1 MQTPSAQWK
10 WFVAVALTSA
20 CGGGGGNS
28 SSDSD
33 DPPGTGADPT
43 GGTMSSPTSTPGPT
57 SDSDPPTT
65 TEGPTGTSTGTTEA
79 PATSTGE
86 DITSGTTTGA
96 QPTECA
102 DDNCHYVR
110 AGASGSGAD
119 WDDASPE
126 LPAELQRGH
135 VYFVAAG
142 SYPAYQF
149 DDAEA
154 GDQDIRVLRASAADH
169 GTDVGWDP
177 GFAAGEAVF
186 GELRFTSGRYEF
198 DGRDATRVVGGF
210 ESTVVDIAAPAI
222 RFLRSDVDGAFAE
235 RGGKHTGGACTAMNI
250 SGDDVVVA
258 GNRIHDAADDG
269 VSIAGLVNL
278 SFTGNVVHA
287 LHGCGTDGDC
297 GPCYNGHS
305 DGLELYD
312 VADSEIVGN
321 MIYDVA
327 STAAVFFG
335 NWADELGMGE
345 SEYCENVLLANNILY
360 SPETGFVAYIED
372 ARGIE
377 VLNNV
382 IWGLHQGAYGGLSI
396 GVNVSDLDLYNNV
409 ILSINYTHIGGEY
422 DPAEHRG
429 DYNLFAYSLGQWQ
442 DGPHDIVAEDP
453 QFSAIPG
460 GEGPAIV
467 DPAADAFAPA
477 AGSPLIDAGW
487 PGDADIVIPE
497 FDFFG
502 QPRGDAPDIG
512 AIE

>member
-1 MQTPSAQWK
+1 MTGP
-10 WFVAVALTSA
+10 TSTA
-20 CGGGGGNS
+20 SPTSG
-28 SSDSD
+28 D
-33 DPPGTGADPT
+33 DPPTSTADPT
-43 GGTMSSPTSTPGPT
+43 GTS
-57 SDSDPPTT
+57 
-65 TEGPTGTSTGTTEA
+65 TTEA
-79 PATSTGE
+79 PATSTG
-86 DITSGTTTGA
+86 DDSGTTGA
-96 QPTECA
+96 QPTACA
-102 DDNCHYVR
+102 DDCHYVR
-110 AGASGSGAD
+110 AGAAGSGAD
-119 WDDASPE
+119 WNDALPE
-126 LPAELQRGH
+126 LPAELERGH
-135 VYFVAAG
+135 IYFIAAG
-142 SYPAYQF
+142 SYPAYLF

-154 GDQDIRVLRASAADH
+154 GDVVIRVLRASADDH

-177 GFAAGEAVF
+177 AFAAGEAVF

-198 DGRDATRVVGGF
+198 DGRDATRIVGGF
-210 ESTVVDIAAPAI
+210 EGTVVDIAAPAVQF
-222 RFLRSDVDGAFAE
+222 RRSDVDGAFAG
-235 RGGKHTGGACTAMNI
+235 RGGKHVGGACTAMTI

-278 SFTGNVVHA
+278 SFTGNVIHA

-305 DGLELYD
+305 DGLELFD
-312 VADSEIVGN
+312 VADSELVGN
-321 MIYDVA
+321 MIYDVR

-335 NWADELGMGE
+335 NWADELGMGA
-345 SEYCENVLLANNILY
+345 SEYCENILLANNILY

-372 ARGIE
+372 AREIR

-382 IWGLHQGAYGGLSI
+382 IWGLRQGAYGGLSI

-429 DYNLFAYSLGQWQ
+429 DYNLFGYSLGQWQ
-442 DGPHDIVAEDP
+442 DGPHDIVAADP
-453 QFSAIPG
+453 QFAAIAG
-460 GEGPAIV
+460 GEGPAAE
-467 DPAADAFAPA
+467 DPAPDAFAPA
-477 AGSPLIDAGW
+477 AGSPLVDAGW
-487 PGDADIVIPE
+487 PGDADIVIPP

>member
-1 MQTPSAQWK
+1 MT
-10 WFVAVALTSA
+10 
-20 CGGGGGNS
+20 
-28 SSDSD
+28 
-33 DPPGTGADPT
+33 
-43 GGTMSSPTSTPGPT
+43 GPT
-57 SDSDPPTT
+57 SSSGATSEGDPPTT
-65 TEGPTGTSTGTTEA
+65 TVDPSTGTTQTSS
-79 PATSTGE
+79 TSTG
-86 DITSGTTTGA
+86 DDTGTTGA
-96 QPTECA
+96 PPTACA
-102 DDNCHYVR
+102 DDCHYIR
-110 AGASGSGAD
+110 AGAKGSGAD
-119 WDDASPE
+119 WDDALPE
-126 LPAELQRGH
+126 LPDELARGH

-142 SYPAYQF
+142 TYPAYQF
-149 DDAEA
+149 DDAES
-154 GDQDIRVLRASAADH
+154 GDAVIRVLRAGADDH

-177 GFAAGEAVF
+177 AFAAGEAVF
-186 GELRFTSGRYEF
+186 GELRFASGRYEF

-235 RGGKHTGGACTAMNI
+235 RGGKHVGGACTAMSI

-269 VSIAGLVNL
+269 VVAAGLVNL

-305 DGLELYD
+305 DGLELFA
-312 VADSEIVGN
+312 VKDSEIVGN

-335 NWADELGMGE
+335 NWADELGMGA
-345 SEYCENVLLANNILY
+345 SEYCENLLLANNILY

-372 ARGIE
+372 ARE
-377 VLNNV
+377 VRVLNNV

-396 GVNVSDLDLYNNV
+396 GVNVSGLDLYNNA

-429 DYNLFAYSLGQWQ
+429 DYNLFGYSLGQWQ
-442 DGPHDIVAEDP
+442 DGPHDLVAEDP
-453 QFSAIPG
+453 QFAAIAG
-460 GEGPAIV
+460 GEGPASD
-467 DPAADAFAPA
+467 DPPADAFAPA
-477 AGSPLIDAGW
+477 AGSPLVDAGW
-487 PGDADIVIPE
+487 PGDADIVIPAH
-497 FDFFG
+497 DFFG
-502 QPRGDAPDIG
+502 KPRGDAPNIG